1 MLTVLGASYTTAA
14 AYTAAAIIQ
23 RTPPQSRTITDAIH
37 HSIELHP
44 LVALVVDS
52 SEFQRLRGIHQ
63 LGSCRY
69 VFPSAVHD
77 RFQHSLGVSHLSREW
92 AEHFQRLQPELAI
105 TDTDILCVSL
115 AGLLHDLGHGPMS
128 HFWETLF
135 EDVEARPR
143 HEDLS
148 HKLVARLFRSID
160 ASSWLSP
167 DDLEF
172 VQALIAG
179 EPTPG
184 LATHAAMRLGDAGV
198 CGSDKGFLYDIVA
211 NKRSGLDVDKL
222 DYFERDSYFAGV
234 VKVSFD
240 AGRLMRLARVA
251 LADEGR
257 LRVCFPIKCLHE
269 VLHVFQTRYALH
281 VELYQHR
288 VTAAIDLMLRD
299 AIELVDASDVLR
311 LHGRDGQAL
320 RLSEC
325 GGAKD
330 DDLVGFLQLNDG
342 ILQLVEFEATRAV
355 YMGVHDERLQAASK
369 LLARLRL
376 RQLYRFVGSVV
387 LEAGEVRRRGWGT
400 RAGLLPIVAE
410 IAELTTT
417 TSRATPIPDTSLRVN
432 VRRVHYGRGAENP
445 LEGVRFFD
453 KNQRGGVSGAG
464 LVSNAASAPA
474 GQGSLLHAR
483 REPSAEHLAMLPQ
496 SFEEESL
503 RLYVTET
510 HADAVTSCRAAF
522 DAWCEL
528 QGWCNDECVLDAAPP
543 QL

>member
-1 MLTVLGASYTTAA
+1 M
-14 AYTAAAIIQ
+14 
-23 RTPPQSRTITDAIH
+23 
-37 HSIELHP
+37 
-44 LVALVVDS
+44 
-52 SEFQRLRGIHQ
+52 
-63 LGSCRY
+63 
-69 VFPSAVHD
+69 HD
-77 RFQHSLGVSHLSREW
+77 RFQHSLGVYHLSREW

-148 HKLVARLFRSID
+148 HELVSRLFRSID

-179 EPTPG
+179 EPG

-288 VTAAIDLMLRD
+288 VSAAIDLMLRD

-342 ILQLVEFEATRAV
+342 ILQLVDFEATRAR
-355 YMGVHDERLQAASK
+355 YMGVQDERLQAASK
-369 LLARLRL
+369 LLARLRQ

-410 IAELTTT
+410 VAELTTT
-417 TSRATPIPDTSLRVN
+417 TSGATPIHDTSLRVD

-445 LEGVRFFD
+445 LDGVRFFD
-453 KNQRGGVSGAG
+453 KKHGGGVSGAEM
-464 LVSNAASAPA
+464 VSNAASAPV
-474 GQGSLLHAR
+474 GQGSLMLHAR

-528 QGWCNDECVLDAAPP
+528 QGWCNDECVLDAAP